1 MSKSTRKV
9 NKILTIFGTGD
20 LMLLHKERKHID
32 LIDWKFGIGAVDDA
46 DENIQGLA
54 YAIGAIDKYE
64 WAETVTI
71 RFFLP
76 RQDKV
81 SEHTF
86 TRAELNEAR
95 DRLRLI
101 VERAVHPESKLNP
114 TTDGC
119 RYCGRRVECPA
130 LANKLLPLAKKYES
144 SAEDF
149 ELSVWENADPALVT
163 DPVTLAKMKRVG
175 TVIERWKKAVDKRA
189 LDLAYEEGMDIP
201 GFGLYFRAST
211 LKVDDASQAFE
222 ALKGKISADD
232 FQKACAISLPALTKL
247 YAESAGLTQKE
258 ARASVEKMLA
268 EAGLIPSDDER
279 VKTPYLRAS
288 TK

>member
-1 MSKSTRKV
+1 MTKSTV
-9 NKILTIFGTGD
+9 NTIFGTGD
-20 LMLLHKERKHID
+20 LILLHKEREHAD
-32 LIDWKFGIGAVDDA
+32 LIDWKFGIGAVDEA
-46 DENIQGLA
+46 SENVQGLA
-54 YAIGAIDKYE
+54 YAIGVVDKYS
-64 WAETVTI
+64 WVKTVTI

-86 TRAELNEAR
+86 DRDDLEVAR
-95 DRLRLI
+95 DRVRLI
-101 VERAVHPESKLNP
+101 VQRATNPETPLNP

-119 RYCGRRVECPA
+119 RYCGRRVDCPA
-130 LANKLLPLAKKYES
+130 LADKLLPLAKKYES

-149 ELSVWENADPALVT
+149 ELAVWENADPAVVT
-163 DPVTLAKMKRVG
+163 DPDTLSKMKRVG
-175 TVIERWKKAVDKRA
+175 SVIERWKKAVDQRA
-189 LDLAYEEGMDIP
+189 LELAYEEGMDIP

-211 LKVDDASQAFE
+211 LKVDDANEAFE

-232 FQKACAISLPALTKL
+232 FQKACSISLPALTKL

-258 ARASVEKMLA
+258 ARANVEKMLA

-288 TK
+288 NK